1 MEKKS
6 ISFFAL
12 LVLLALCS
20 FAITDDEAC
29 ISGSLSY
36 SKLYIFNDVEIKE
49 IIGRDLENI
58 SLDEPLQI
66 KIVFYDGCNQTITS
80 IKNDDLRIVLEPEF
94 KDRVRNNFYK
104 YEISQNNGEFII
116 VLNSTLAGKHK
127 LTINYIQ
134 NEIYYV
140 TFVPGKPSEK
150 SILEV
155 DKTLITVG
163 ENVTVYIIPYDKYE
177 NLIDA
182 NNYKNKNN
190 PFNVS
195 YNSITSNGHI
205 YVKNYDITKIINYTI
220 ISYEIQ
226 MVEDGEITIK
236 GEIGD
241 IELNN
246 RTITVKLAEIDFS
259 SSVIFRYNSSNEDY
273 EILKNGS
280 VEKNYETN
288 STYRIFLKDK
298 YGKEIKYLTDEQLN
312 NFTSYLNFHRTRY
325 VFYDF
330 ALNITKKQY
339 IEFVISDK
347 NKIAY
352 NKLVSGSYDLVF
364 AQGFENRKYYI
375 FLDNGCSSDKPFKC
389 SIDNITQCVASQTE
403 CDCPNGYYKCNYT
416 HYCVPENNKDTM
428 CPNVKIPN
436 QKVCPIGKVLCADLS
451 CRDKYDDCLEE
462 FDSCDTIKCPDQTC
476 NSKIRFCPKTIDCGN
491 SSKYVCNNDKC
502 VDSELECEES
512 KSCKNSSKYLCDGN
526 KCASSWDKCD
536 KKKSCWWSWLEV
548 WEIYSLCED
557 KYCRKKCS

>member
-66 KIVFYDGCNQTITS
+66 KIVFYDGCHQTITG
-80 IKNDDLRIVLEPEF
+80 IKNDDLRIVLEPVF

-127 LTINYIQ
+127 LIINYIQ

-182 NNYKNKNN
+182 NNYKIKNN
-190 PFNVS
+190 PFNFS

-205 YVKNYDITKIINYTI
+205 YVKIYDITKIINYPI
-220 ISYEIQ
+220 ITYEI
-226 MVEDGEITIK
+226 
-236 GEIGD
+236 
-241 IELNN
+241 
-246 RTITVKLAEIDFS
+246 
-259 SSVIFRYNSSNEDY
+259 
-273 EILKNGS
+273 
-280 VEKNYETN
+280 
-288 STYRIFLKDK
+288 
-298 YGKEIKYLTDEQLN
+298 
-312 NFTSYLNFHRTRY
+312 
-325 VFYDF
+325 
-330 ALNITKKQY
+330 
-339 IEFVISDK
+339 
-347 NKIAY
+347 
-352 NKLVSGSYDLVF
+352 
-364 AQGFENRKYYI
+364 
-375 FLDNGCSSDKPFKC
+375 
-389 SIDNITQCVASQTE
+389 
-403 CDCPNGYYKCNYT
+403 
-416 HYCVPENNKDTM
+416 
-428 CPNVKIPN
+428 
-436 QKVCPIGKVLCADLS
+436 
-451 CRDKYDDCLEE
+451 
-462 FDSCDTIKCPDQTC
+462 
-476 NSKIRFCPKTIDCGN
+476 
-491 SSKYVCNNDKC
+491 
-502 VDSELECEES
+502 
-512 KSCKNSSKYLCDGN
+512 
-526 KCASSWDKCD
+526 
-536 KKKSCWWSWLEV
+536 
-548 WEIYSLCED
+548 
-557 KYCRKKCS
+557 